1 MKKLYTSLQSFHR
14 CLQSNKIDYAVIGGL
29 AVAVW
34 GEPRL
39 TQDIDVKVM
48 LSRDEAQRLLN
59 AIEGEYKPFGD
70 NPLEMLKE
78 NGILFVQDKHGVR
91 LDIHLSDTLFDM
103 EVIKRAS
110 NIEIEPGVVIKVCSA
125 EDLIIYKMLSTRA
138 SDSRDFEG
146 VVDYQGDA
154 LDDGYIIEWLRQFET
169 ALDDSTLVDTYQRK
183 RNIKS
188 ETKG

>member
-1 MKKLYTSLQSFHR
+1 MKKLYASLKSLHQ
-14 CLQSNKIDYAVIGGL
+14 CLQNNGIDYAVIGGL

-39 TQDIDVKVM
+39 TQDIDIKVR
-48 LSRDEAQRLLN
+48 LSRDEAERLLN
-59 AIEGEYKPFGD
+59 AIDAEYKPFGE

-78 NGILFVQDKHGVR
+78 NGILFVQDKDGVR
-91 LDIHLSDTLFDM
+91 VYIHLSDTLFDM
-103 EVIKRAS
+103 EVVKRAS
-110 NIEIEPGVVIKVCSA
+110 SIEIESGIVIKVCSA
-125 EDLIIYKMLSTRA
+125 EDLIIYKLLSTRA

-154 LDDGYIIEWLRQFET
+154 LDDGYIIEWLRQFEI

-183 RNIKS
+183 RDIRN
-188 ETKG
+188 ENKG

>member
-1 MKKLYTSLQSFHR
+1 
-14 CLQSNKIDYAVIGGL
+14 VIGGL

-125 EDLIIYKMLSTRA
+125 EDLITYKMLSTRA

-183 RNIKS
+183 RNIRN